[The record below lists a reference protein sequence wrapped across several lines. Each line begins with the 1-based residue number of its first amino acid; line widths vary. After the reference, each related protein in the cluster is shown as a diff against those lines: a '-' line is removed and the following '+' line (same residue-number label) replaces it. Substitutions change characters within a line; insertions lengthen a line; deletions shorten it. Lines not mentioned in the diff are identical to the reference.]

1 MGIDNEPIS
10 WQKEFSEFLKG
21 MGLIETSNCFE
32 TELLILSQ
40 HNLERLPTEL
50 EKLVER
56 LLQSL
61 ERHIDA
67 KEAALTD
74 ASSLDESSKVLQGSL
89 YTKRKRSLDCT
100 DEEWEA
106 KERIK
111 RLDGEQV
118 QIRATNAEVDNR
130 IQTFI
135 QAKQND
141 IDASNRTEFLNRP
154 DPTVADV
161 TCARADAREI
171 NRNIQ
176 MKFDIVNNEDGPLAR
191 SMLSANELVRQTGS
205 SSHKDQGIIDRL
217 QDIEE
222 HLNVRFEADARPPFS
237 LAERIKILE
246 NTLMELERQHPTWSA
261 IHFNQPNRVFPPP
274 PPVTYIARPGV
285 PTDQDTGSIHPHT
298 PNFPLHQVS
307 ATQTSTGAAQTA
319 AAPMSTS
326 STVAVSVGDT
336 GTGSAQNSIQ
346 PIQEAA
352 YVTTLLPTIAPPS
365 TSSRMQIKTTGRANS
380 SLTRAVIEQLNRQH
394 QASNAQA
401 VSETVGTQL

>member
-1 MGIDNEPIS
+1 MISLDSSVSSSLEKHTGIKANEQIFIVAMAIDNEPIS
-10 WQKEFSEFLKG
+10 WRKEFSDFLKG
-21 MGLIETSNCFE
+21 MGLVETSNCFE

-74 ASSLDESSKVLQGSL
+74 TSCLDETSKPLEGSL

-111 RLDGEQV
+111 RLDGDQV
-118 QIRATNAEVDNR
+118 QIRATNTEVDNR

-141 IDASNRTEFLNRP
+141 VDSSNRTEFLNRP

-191 SMLSANELVRQTGS
+191 SMLSANELVRQTGT
-205 SSHKDQGIIDRL
+205 SHKNQGTIDRL

-222 HLNVRFEADARPPFS
+222 HLNVRFETDAQPPFS
-237 LAERIKILE
+237 LLERIKILE

-274 PPVTYIARPGV
+274 PPVTYIARPGA
-285 PTDQDTGSIHPHT
+285 PTDQDTALPPQPSEPPT
-298 PNFPLHQVS
+298 P
-307 ATQTSTGAAQTA
+307 
-319 AAPMSTS
+319 
-326 STVAVSVGDT
+326 
-336 GTGSAQNSIQ
+336 
-346 PIQEAA
+346 QEPG

-365 TSSRMQIKTTGRANS
+365 TSRMQIKTTGRANS

-394 QASNAQA
+394 QTSPQA
-401 VSETVGTQL
+401 SETVGTQL